1 MDCAIHTLD
10 NWDLVN
16 DLVTSVQE
24 KLRLWSAKRSARVW
38 KVKHCLS
45 SSVMLSDAKSFEMSK
60 CLPESI
66 NTTKTNSYR
75 VSS

>member
-1 MDCAIHTLD
+1 MDRAIHTLD

-45 SSVMLSDAKSFEMSK
+45 LSVMF
-60 CLPESI
+60 
-66 NTTKTNSYR
+66 
-75 VSS
+75 